1 MSWAEK
7 AEVTAMNT
15 IRRVATA
22 PPDPRRAT
30 AAYGRVSPALM
41 DASSIA
47 AGYVGKY
54 SVCWSAR
61 AARPMVVAQSHCK
74 MSTKAY
80 EEILQETYRNGKPR
94 KTTDDVSGKSM
105 DWGSSNSLIVVCHE
119 LASAHEK
126 LLWKNLQPLSIK
138 TVPKFPM
145 MLITKKIAPSL
156 LLIVR

>member
-7 AEVTAMNT
+7 AEVTAMKT

-41 DASSIA
+41 DASSIT

-54 SVCWSAR
+54 SVLWSAR

-74 MSTKAY
+74 MSTTIYK
-80 EEILQETYRNGKPR
+80 ETFQETYGNGKPR
-94 KTTDDVSGKSM
+94 KSADDVSRKCV
-105 DWGSSNSLIVVCHE
+105 DWRCGNRLVIVCY
-119 LASAHEK
+119 K
-126 LLWKNLQPLSIK
+126 
-138 TVPKFPM
+138 
-145 MLITKKIAPSL
+145 
-156 LLIVR
+156 

>member
-41 DASSIA
+41 DASSIT

-54 SVCWSAR
+54 SVLWSAR
-61 AARPMVVAQSHCK
+61 AARPMVVAQSHYEMSMIVYRK
-74 MSTKAY
+74 M
-80 EEILQETYRNGKPR
+80 LQETYGNCKPR
-94 KTTDDVSGKSM
+94 KTTDYVSGKSM
-105 DWGSSNSLIVVCHE
+105 DW
-119 LASAHEK
+119 
-126 LLWKNLQPLSIK
+126 
-138 TVPKFPM
+138 
-145 MLITKKIAPSL
+145 
-156 LLIVR
+156 